1 MQENHPQ
8 TQDNNEIKTVQSAM
22 NLTSTNPILYI
33 LTGFGV
39 AVVAFGLGYM
49 VRGYSVDEYMVAQE
63 IIAPEPMTQEE
74 TVSPLVMMEEPAEAN
89 LPSTILESEDFVY
102 TDEQLGFSLTLPP
115 KYSVIGA
122 DIMGNDDDKSVS
134 IMFYLPVNNLAG
146 ESSRE
151 DLFIITRF
159 APGTDISQHGPGG
172 QKITTTKDGND
183 YYFYANRAIGLH
195 PEQPEYE
202 VYFSLGGDQAFD
214 LVKDGFK
221 LL

>member
-1 MQENHPQ
+1 MQENSSQNLSKNENMNVSPQ
-8 TQDNNEIKTVQSAM
+8 VIYTP
-22 NLTSTNPILYI
+22 TSPILYI
-33 LTGFGV
+33 LVGFVV

-49 VRGYSVDEYMVAQE
+49 VRGYSVNEYMAEGIMVT
-63 IIAPEPMTQEE
+63 EPMVQEE
-74 TVSPLVMMEEPAEAN
+74 AGTPLAMMEDEPAEVS
-89 LPSTILESEDFVY
+89 LPSTTVESKDYVY

-122 DIMGNDDDKSVS
+122 DIMGNDDDKSIS

-151 DLFIITRF
+151 DLFTITRF
-159 APGTDISQHGPGG
+159 IPGADISQHGPGG
-172 QKITTTKDGND
+172 QKITTTKDGYQ
-183 YYFYANRAIGLH
+183 YYYYANGAIGLQ

-202 VYFSLGGDQAFD
+202 VFFSLGGDQAFD
-214 LVKDGFK
+214 LVKDGFN